1 MNLRRAAGYLVL
13 AAAALVF
20 LSPLVWMALLS
31 LEPQDEAGTFVPLSG
46 HFTLANYAAVLA
58 EIPIGRAL
66 ANSLFVASATTL
78 SVIAFSALTGYA
90 LARLRFKGRNLIFSI
105 VLATLAIPFQLT
117 LIPLYEL
124 IVKLGWTDTYWA
136 LIAPNAI
143 TALGILI
150 FRQTFVTLPEELIE
164 AARIEGASE
173 LQILTRVFLPVSL
186 PAIVTVGILTFMNSW
201 NDVLW
206 PIIVIRNQSMMTL
219 PQLVVAF
226 STGGQA
232 DGLPG
237 QQFAAAMFVVVP
249 ILLAYAL
256 FQRYF
261 IASLATSGIKG

>member
-1 MNLRRAAGYLVL
+1 MRARQALGYAVLL
-13 AAAALVF
+13 AAAVLF
-20 LSPLVWMALLS
+20 LYPLVWMALLS
-31 LEPQDEAGTFVPLSG
+31 LKPQDEAGTFAPWSG
-46 HFTLANYAAVLA
+46 RFTLANYVAVLTA
-58 EIPIGRAL
+58 IPIGRAL
-66 ANSLFVASATTL
+66 ANSTFVASLTTA

-90 LARLRFKGRNLIFSI
+90 LARLSFAGRSVIFAI
-105 VLATLAIPFQLT
+105 VLATMAIPFQLT

-124 IVKLGWTDTYWA
+124 IVRFGWTDTYWA

-150 FRQTFVTLPEELIE
+150 FRQTFVTLPEELVE

-186 PAIVTVGILTFMNSW
+186 PAVVTVGILTFMNSW

-206 PIIVIRNQSMMTL
+206 PIIVIRNESMMTL

-237 QQFAAAMFVVVP
+237 QQFAAAMFVVTP
-249 ILLAYAL
+249 ILVAYAT

-261 IASLATSGIKG
+261 IASVATTGIKG

>member
-1 MNLRRAAGYLVL
+1 MRQAIGYVGLLV
-13 AAAALVF
+13 AALVF
-20 LSPLVWMALLS
+20 LYPLVWMALLS
-31 LEPQDEAGTFVPLSG
+31 LEPQDRAGTFVPWSG
-46 HFTLANYAAVLA
+46 HFTLANYAAVLTA
-58 EIPIGRAL
+58 IPIGRAL
-66 ANSLFVASATTL
+66 ANSLFVASMTTA
-78 SVIAFSALTGYA
+78 SVLAFSALTGYA
-90 LARLRFKGRNLIFSI
+90 LARLEFAGRGVIFSI
-105 VLATLAIPFQLT
+105 VLATMAIPFQLT

-124 IVKLGWTDTYWA
+124 IVKFGWTDTYWG

-186 PAIVTVGILTFMNSW
+186 PAVVTVGILTFMNSW

-206 PIIVIRNQSMMTL
+206 PIIVIRNESMMTV

-237 QQFAAAMFVVVP
+237 QQFAAAMFVVAP
-249 ILLAYAL
+249 ILLAYAI

-261 IASLATSGIKG
+261 IASVATSGLKG